1 LGQKTHPYGLRLG
14 IIKGWRSKWFVDKNY
29 AVLLQ
34 EDRVIRLYVDKRLE
48 NAGIA
53 EVEITRA
60 PKKIKVDIHTSRPGI
75 VIGRRGSEVDKLR
88 DELAVLTKKDVSIN
102 IIEVKNPETCA
113 KLVAESIARQ
123 LEGRVS
129 HRRAMKRA
137 LVAARRQGALGIKV
151 ACGGRI
157 GGAEIARTEKYMDGR
172 VPLHTLRAD
181 IDYAQATAH
190 TTFGCIGV
198 KVWIFKGEIL
208 DRKGVLRGDYLPG
221 ERKEM
226 ERGPRTA
233 GSLEGRPRPPRKRK
247 REDTVTEGRA

>member
-14 IIKGWRSKWFVDKNY
+14 IIKGWHSKWFVDKNY
-29 AVLLQ
+29 AALLQ
-34 EDRVIRLYVDKRLE
+34 EDRVIRRYVDKRLE

-53 EVEITRA
+53 EIEITRA
-60 PKKIKVDIHTSRPGI
+60 PKKINVDIHTSRPGI

-102 IIEVKNPETCA
+102 IIEVKNPETNA

-129 HRRAMKRA
+129 HRRAMKKA
-137 LVAARRQGALGIKV
+137 MVAARRQGALGIKV

-190 TTFGCIGV
+190 TTYGCIGV

-208 DRKGVLRGDYLPG
+208 DRKGVPG
-221 ERKEM
+221 QAVLRKEDQGHLAK
-226 ERGPRTA
+226 ESGKRQSLTNGPNHVDA
-233 GSLEGRPRPPRKRK
+233 QESQIP
-247 REDTVTEGRA
+247 